1 MTADATALLGLL
13 LDTSDVAYDEASG
26 GVLFDVVRCLS
37 CDLVV
42 EVLECQA
49 GLALDAFFC

>member
-1 MTADATALLGLL
+1 MTAHAAALLGLL
-13 LDTSDVAYDEASG
+13 LDASDVAYDEASG
-26 GVLFDVVRCLS
+26 GVLFDVVRRLP
-37 CDLVV
+37 CDLMV